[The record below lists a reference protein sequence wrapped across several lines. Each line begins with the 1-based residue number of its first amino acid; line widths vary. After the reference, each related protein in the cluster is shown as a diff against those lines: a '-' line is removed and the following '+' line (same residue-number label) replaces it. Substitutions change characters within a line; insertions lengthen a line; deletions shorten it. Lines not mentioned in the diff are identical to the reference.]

1 MLLRDRVVVVSG
13 VGPGLGRG
21 VAVRAAAEGAAVVLA
36 ARTPETVAAIEAEIG
51 SAGGRAL
58 GVPADITD
66 PDACEAVVAAA
77 VEAFGRIDGLV
88 NNAFRGP
95 RGDAF
100 VEADLERWRKLFDV
114 NVWASLTLTQVVARR
129 MCDAGSGSI
138 VFVASM
144 AARIGMVRQA
154 GYAASKGALLAATR
168 SLATELG
175 PSGVRVNSAVPGWMW
190 GPNVRTH
197 CDMEAQRRGI
207 TPEDVRDEIAA
218 RIPLRRIPTDIECAG
233 AIVFLLSDLAAA
245 VTGQAVDVNGG
256 EFYG

>member
-1 MLLRDRVVVVSG
+1 MLLEDRVVIVSG
-13 VGPGLGRG
+13 VGPGLGRR

-58 GVPADITD
+58 GMPADITD
-66 PDACEAVVAAA
+66 PDACEALTAAA
-77 VEAFGRIDGLV
+77 MEAFGRIDGLV

-100 VEADLERWRKLFDV
+100 VEADLDRWRRLFDV
-114 NVWASLTLTQVVARR
+114 NVWGSLALTQAVSRR
-129 MCDAGSGSI
+129 MQDAGSGSI

-144 AARIGMVRQA
+144 AARIGMMRQA

-190 GPNVRTH
+190 GPNVEAH
-197 CDMEAQRRGI
+197 CEIDARRRDI
-207 TPEDVRDEIAA
+207 TPEEVRDEIAS
-218 RIPLRRIPTDIECAG
+218 RIPLRKIPTDDECAG
-233 AIVFLLSDLAAA
+233 AILFLLSDLAAA